1 MVYFFQADTLF
12 CTEIAKSWPIL
23 TLLIRIYALFGT
35 FTGLNDVMVSQNGQI
50 SDMHFIN
57 HGESILTKLENDFP
71 LIFFTYHLSATDSD
85 RHLEH
90 NGSNDRK
97 QARTFDIQS

>member
-1 MVYFFQADTLF
+1 MHIECEILAYFGKFWLF
-12 CTEIAKSWPIL
+12 FFANLRSFWC
-23 TLLIRIYALFGT
+23 T
-35 FTGLNDVMVSQNGQI
+35 FTGLNDVVVSQNGQI

>member
-1 MVYFFQADTLF
+1 MEASELMTPA
-12 CTEIAKSWPIL
+12 CN
-23 TLLIRIYALFGT
+23 GT
-35 FTGLNDVMVSQNGQI
+35 FTGLNDVVVSQNGQI
-50 SDMHFIN
+50 LGMHFIN
-57 HGESILTKLENDFP
+57 HGESILTKLEDDFP
-71 LIFFTYHLSATDSD
+71 LIFFTYLLSATDSD